1 MRLEINRVII
11 YHCGCRFK
19 EKVEVDEVP
28 YMDGTDLWQ
37 RKEPLEHEQLK
48 ELNLIGQHKR
58 NSKKSK

>member
-1 MRLEINRVII
+1 
-11 YHCGCRFK
+11 
-19 EKVEVDEVP
+19 
-28 YMDGTDLWQ
+28 MDGTDLWQ